1 MIQRLWLPLAL
12 GVLGSLSSAQNV
24 GSKIGP
30 VELVDFAQTEARSFG
45 DFLGRAVL
53 IEFFAYW

>member
-1 MIQRLWLPLAL
+1 MKKRLWLPLVL
-12 GVLGSLSSAQNV
+12 GLLGSLSTAQNV
-24 GSKIGP
+24 GSKLGP
-30 VELVDFAQTEARSFG
+30 VELVDFAQTEAGSFD

>member
-1 MIQRLWLPLAL
+1 MIKRLWLPFAF
-12 GVLGSLSSAQNV
+12 GVLGSLSTAQQV

-30 VELVDFAQTEARSFG
+30 VELVDFAQTEARSF
-45 DFLGRAVL
+45 DDYLGRAVL